1 MAYGGCAVLKVLP
14 RHITEA
20 ILIVAAYLIPNV
32 LYPYLEYHP
41 ELMRLFHMP
50 IHLFFYSWLDSL
62 LQLQPVSAVFYEGF

>member
-32 LYPYLEYHP
+32 LLSILGISSRINATVPYANPLIF
-41 ELMRLFHMP
+41 LFMVG
-50 IHLFFYSWLDSL
+50 FFT
-62 LQLQPVSAVFYEGF
+62 AIAAG